1 MLEIRDLTIQYEGQ
15 PPVLEHFNLSMKKGK
30 SSVLQEKAAVER
42 PRLSGLFWA
51 LWQAAGKL
59 QRVKSCSL
67 ANP

>member
-15 PPVLEHFNLSMKKGK
+15 PPVLEHFNLSMKK
-30 SSVLQEKAAVER
+30 VER